1 MSIHLETIPLP
12 LDQIDKASDI
22 KDLKSDSS
30 NVDFKITTKMTDF
43 DLMEDI
49 LENNLLGFKN
59 KRSLT
64 NFRDSGMMCFNTLDN
79 GQIQIALLG
88 GYDINDSVIF
98 LNNLTKEYFYRLNQ
112 MNLYEEIV
120 LEDKKTIY
128 SNNVIKPKKEVAI
141 KKQMISTNM
150 KNKEIIENIMKTSY
164 LGYNTEEQRDN
175 FINKGEIMLSKTKD
189 GTYDI
194 IFLGNYN
201 KEETRK
207 FLDNLK
213 DEYATQVQEIT
224 YENVLKKIKEQ
235 NYSLESEIVD
245 DKDSI
250 VLTINI

>member
-43 DLMEDI
+43 NLMEDI
-49 LENNLLGFKN
+49 LENSLLGFKN
-59 KRSLT
+59 KRSLI
-64 NFRDSGMMCFNTLDN
+64 NYRDTGLMCFNTLDN

-98 LNNLTKEYFYRLNQ
+98 LNNLTKEYFLRTNQ

-120 LEDKKTIY
+120 LQDNKTGY
-128 SNNVIKPKKEVAI
+128 SNKVINPKNEIKL
-141 KKQMISTNM
+141 KKQLISTNM
-150 KNKEIIENIMKTSY
+150 KNKEIIQNIMKTSY
-164 LGYNTEEQRDN
+164 LGYNTEKQRDS
-175 FINKGEIMLSKTKD
+175 FINKGEIMLSKAKD

-194 IFLGNYN
+194 IFLGNYD
-201 KEETRK
+201 KVETKK
-207 FLDNLK
+207 FIDNLK

-250 VLTINI
+250 VLTINV